1 LETEIG
7 TAGSTI
13 ADDWGIRD
21 EPFCAC
27 GSRQTRSQLN
37 QHDRQCLLTKYPG
50 GLEAL
55 HSHTAGEDSLKWLH
69 RFSMHTL
76 EEVRAEFADAFGC
89 LSRFFLLA
97 LFADAACASGGLCVS
112 AVVATKYT
120 V

>member
-1 LETEIG
+1 
-7 TAGSTI
+7 
-13 ADDWGIRD
+13 
-21 EPFCAC
+21 
-27 GSRQTRSQLN
+27 
-37 QHDRQCLLTKYPG
+37 
-50 GLEAL
+50 
-55 HSHTAGEDSLKWLH
+55 
-69 RFSMHTL
+69 MHTL